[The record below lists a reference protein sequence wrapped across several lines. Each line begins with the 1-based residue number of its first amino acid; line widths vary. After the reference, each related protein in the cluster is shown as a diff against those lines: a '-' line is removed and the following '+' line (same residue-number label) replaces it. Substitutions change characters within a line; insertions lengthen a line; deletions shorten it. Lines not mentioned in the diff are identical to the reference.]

1 MRAQQHLPQPTPTG
15 NERSAHRSSEGS
27 AVAILAPTGSTDT
40 QQTADE
46 PQHSAWPP
54 EQSELYGVDDIAKIP
69 ACIRSAVLEFRPTP
83 TSTTSNHRSITF
95 KYGARVNYVFRGT
108 PVVEWLC
115 MASDACRRKCS
126 CTETARKRSREEEV
140 NRILASALCREDTK
154 RLSVLL
160 ETIRLMFN
168 NLPFRFGE

>member
-15 NERSAHRSSEGS
+15 NERSAHRSSEES

-126 CTETARKRSREEEV
+126 CTEVNIKPNEAFIHNPSNLLSKKRYFRLHVSAVVRKR
-140 NRILASALCREDTK
+140 
-154 RLSVLL
+154 
-160 ETIRLMFN
+160 
-168 NLPFRFGE
+168 